1 RGAEHRRRGAARRR
15 RGCCEAAHDG
25 RGAAHASDPARTGD
39 GSRECDGPPA
49 SPRRRL
55 LAGERDGLAGGRE
68 AYPAEARGGEPTAC
82 LSRDTVF
89 DPVVRHGSHCERRDE
104 RESRERQQA
113 APEERPDGR
122 VAPQERMRSQDCHAL
137 HRNLRSVLPRRS
149 WFIHSTENGAS
160 SLAARATLARST
172 QGENDLKFAQRTA
185 SRDDVRARTHTRLQ
199 REIESW
205 NCQDLPLIPRLA
217 GGGLVGR
224 PSWPRRC
231 FSQRSRPAGQAD
243 RVQKYLSEHGL
254 RVVAVEES
262 RLYVRAERTIADVQ
276 NAFHVAIHNYT
287 SGGRSFRS
295 NVADPVV
302 DEPAGSVVAAV
313 SGLSE
318 HHT

>member
-1 RGAEHRRRGAARRR
+1 MRRLRARPPSVRLSAIGRRAAKPRVRNRSAGTPRATSASRTAAAR
-15 RGCCEAAHDG
+15 
-25 RGAAHASDPARTGD
+25 ASLKPRLNLLRPTGSVWPSMRITPGQPRT
-39 GSRECDGPPA
+39 SLA

-55 LAGERDGLAGGRE
+55 LAGERDGLAGGRD

-82 LSRDTVF
+82 LARDTAF

-160 SLAARATLARST
+160 SLAARATLARSK
-172 QGENDLKFAQRTA
+172 QGENDLKFAQGTA
-185 SRDDVRARTHTRLQ
+185 NRDDVRARTHTRLQ

-217 GGGLVGR
+217 G
-224 PSWPRRC
+224 
-231 FSQRSRPAGQAD
+231 
-243 RVQKYLSEHGL
+243 
-254 RVVAVEES
+254 
-262 RLYVRAERTIADVQ
+262 
-276 NAFHVAIHNYT
+276 
-287 SGGRSFRS
+287 
-295 NVADPVV
+295 
-302 DEPAGSVVAAV
+302 
-313 SGLSE
+313 
-318 HHT
+318 